1 MKKAR
6 TLLAIWL
13 ALILTLTLFP
23 TALADGENEVPDPTG
38 DTDPTTYTVEWTVD
52 EDQVEVNNKVA
63 SVPAG
68 QNYSFSY
75 KAKEGH
81 QITGVNIKVGDTL
94 MRDTVGEPAVDGV
107 YYYTIPKESLNGTV
121 TISISSESVP
131 QNDPEPQATY
141 TVRYTGEGAGV
152 SLSLIHI

>member
-13 ALILTLTLFP
+13 ALILTLTLVP
-23 TALADGENEVPDPTG
+23 DRAGGWENEVPDPTG

-52 EDQVEVNNKVA
+52 EDQVEVENKVA

-68 QNYSFSY
+68 QDYSFSY

-81 QITGVNIKVGDTL
+81 KSQVSTL
-94 MRDTVGEPAVDGV
+94 R
-107 YYYTIPKESLNGTV
+107 
-121 TISISSESVP
+121 
-131 QNDPEPQATY
+131 
-141 TVRYTGEGAGV
+141 
-152 SLSLIHI
+152 

>member
-68 QNYSFSY
+68 QN
-75 KAKEGH
+75 
-81 QITGVNIKVGDTL
+81 
-94 MRDTVGEPAVDGV
+94 
-107 YYYTIPKESLNGTV
+107 
-121 TISISSESVP
+121 
-131 QNDPEPQATY
+131 
-141 TVRYTGEGAGV
+141 
-152 SLSLIHI
+152 